1 VVRTAFFVL
10 LFVNL
15 AYFAW
20 ANWVDV
26 PPPPPVNQAIEK
38 LPRIK
43 LADELSPAER
53 SQANSSEKRVLN
65 AAAAC
70 LSVGPFADA
79 DASTRAA
86 ALLRARGF
94 DPKERLE
101 EGQKSAGYW
110 VFVGGMKIQGEVD
123 KALVT
128 LEHSGIKDAL
138 VMPQTPEGER
148 RLSLGVYSDWAR
160 AEKRAEQVR
169 EIGLKAEVVERKIPG
184 TLHWVDLTPPAGVT
198 SVPIQDLFSQAVAS
212 KIAVQPCP
220 AAAMPP
226 TGTAT
231 TSPVPAAQPPARA
244 PNPPAQAEAAMAR
257 QLP

>member
-43 LADELSPAER
+43 LAEELSPSER
-53 SQANSSEKRVLN
+53 SQANSVEKRVLN
-65 AAAAC
+65 AAAPC
-70 LSVGPFADA
+70 FSVGPFADA
-79 DASTRAA
+79 DATTRAA
-86 ALLRARGF
+86 ALLRAKGF
-94 DPKERLE
+94 APKERSE

-110 VFVGGMKIQGEVD
+110 VFVGSMKTQVD
-123 KALVT
+123 VDRALVT
-128 LEHSGIKDAL
+128 LEHNGIKDAL

-148 RLSLGVYSDWAR
+148 RLSLGVYSDWTR

-184 TLHWVDLTPPAGVT
+184 TLHWVDLTPPSGVT
-198 SVPIQDLFSQAVAS
+198 TVPIQDLFSQAVAS

-220 AAAMPP
+220 AAPSVPP

-231 TSPVPAAQPPARA
+231 TSPTPKAQPAASA
-244 PNPPAQAEAAMAR
+244 PNPPARAAMAR
-257 QLP
+257 QQP

>member
-1 VVRTAFFVL
+1 VVLKVFLGL

-26 PPPPPVNQAIEK
+26 PPPPPVNHAIEK

-53 SQANSSEKRVLN
+53 AESSASAKRVLS
-65 AAAAC
+65 AAARC

-79 DASTRAA
+79 TASTRAV
-86 ALLRARGF
+86 ALLKDKGF
-94 DPKERLE
+94 DPRERIE

-110 VFVGGMKIQGEVD
+110 VFVGSMKIQADVD
-123 KALVT
+123 RALVT
-128 LEHSGIKDAL
+128 LEHDGIRDAL

-148 RLSLGVYSDWAR
+148 RLSLGVYSDWTR

-184 TLHWVDLTPPAGVT
+184 TLHWLDLIPPAGVNT
-198 SVPIQDLFSQAVAS
+198 VPIQDLFSQAVAS

-220 AAAMPP
+220 STPSVPP

-231 TSPVPAAQPPARA
+231 RSSAPKAQSPGAA
-244 PNPPAQAEAAMAR
+244 PNPPAQAAMAR
-257 QLP
+257 ELP